1 MKYLVFVLN
10 LTLIIAGV
18 TLLGFGIHVYANM
31 SFHRPIMGDDYYNVS
46 LALMILGL
54 STLVVALLGCVASWK
69 EYVYVII
76 INAVCYSVLTLGLIG
91 VVAWLIVQKVRQGIY
106 NLTGK
111 IEIEG
116 KSRQN
121 AENKQTFHL
130 TEKIEIEGKSR
141 QNAENKLFT

>member
-1 MKYLVFVLN
+1 MECKNVMKYLVFVLN

-91 VVAWLIVQKVRQGIY
+91 VVAWLIVQKVTSDIY
-106 NLTGK
+106 NLRGK
-111 IEIEG
+111 
-116 KSRQN
+116 N
-121 AENKQTFHL
+121 
-130 TEKIEIEGKSR
+130 
-141 QNAENKLFT
+141 